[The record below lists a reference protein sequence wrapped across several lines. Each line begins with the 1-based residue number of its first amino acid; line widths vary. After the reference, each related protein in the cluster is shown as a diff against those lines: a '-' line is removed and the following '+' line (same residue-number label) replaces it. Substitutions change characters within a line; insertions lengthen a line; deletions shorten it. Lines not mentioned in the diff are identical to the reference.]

1 MKKIYIVE
9 KIMDEV
15 KPYYSGSVK
24 DYKSFLKQEA
34 LDSLEGEELEGR
46 LTEIDNYV
54 DATDLLDN
62 LEFGDM
68 DIYNEVSKKE
78 YENLKKIVNKKD

>member
-1 MKKIYIVE
+1 MKKIYIVK
-9 KIMDEV
+9 KILDEV
-15 KPYYSGSVK
+15 KPYYSGSVE